1 MLCRYRPTWC
11 NHIALLLGNSQ
22 EGGLITHYGNAKNG
36 PHSGAEAL
44 GYELFDSIIHS
55 HNVAQIMTELITRI
69 LVTPHIRL
77 VSTEPCIKQCSRAVF
92 VGLLQ
97 IA

>member
-1 MLCRYRPTWC
+1 M
-11 NHIALLLGNSQ
+11 
-22 EGGLITHYGNAKNG
+22 ITHCGNAKNG

-55 HNVAQIMTELITRI
+55 HNVAQITVL
-69 LVTPHIRL
+69 
-77 VSTEPCIKQCSRAVF
+77 